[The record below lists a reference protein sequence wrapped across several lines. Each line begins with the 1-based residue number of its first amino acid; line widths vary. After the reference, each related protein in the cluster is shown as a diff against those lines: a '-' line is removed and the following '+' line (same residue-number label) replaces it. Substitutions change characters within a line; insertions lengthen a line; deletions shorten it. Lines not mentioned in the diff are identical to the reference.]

1 MAEPNNTQP
10 KYCLLTTRAN
20 SPLYATAASQTVLNQ
35 HSRQNQTNKTM
46 DDQLEKLKKLRKQV
60 RKYEDTIRYYEKLFL
75 EDGETSTWEQVN
87 TPLSTYIFRHPLWL
101 L

>member
-1 MAEPNNTQP
+1 
-10 KYCLLTTRAN
+10 
-20 SPLYATAASQTVLNQ
+20 
-35 HSRQNQTNKTM
+35 M

>member
-1 MAEPNNTQP
+1 
-10 KYCLLTTRAN
+10 
-20 SPLYATAASQTVLNQ
+20 
-35 HSRQNQTNKTM
+35 M

-75 EDGETSTWEQVN
+75 EDGEISTWEQEQLDN
-87 TPLSTYIFRHPLWL
+87 INQTLKKINKQINHKEKEL